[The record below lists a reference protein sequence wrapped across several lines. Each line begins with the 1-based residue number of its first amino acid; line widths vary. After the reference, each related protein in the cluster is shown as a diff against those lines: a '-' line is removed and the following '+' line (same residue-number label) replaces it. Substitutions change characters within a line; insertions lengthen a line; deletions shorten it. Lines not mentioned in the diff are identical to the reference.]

1 MRMSRAGKNMDS
13 DFIGGRKNTVT
24 GKVAVI

>member
-1 MRMSRAGKNMDS
+1 MSRAGKNMDS